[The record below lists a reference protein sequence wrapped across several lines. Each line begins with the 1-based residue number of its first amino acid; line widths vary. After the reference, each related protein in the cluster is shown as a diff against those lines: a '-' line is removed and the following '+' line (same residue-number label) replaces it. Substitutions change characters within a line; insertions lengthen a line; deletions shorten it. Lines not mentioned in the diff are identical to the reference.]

1 MNCRRA
7 VWDHLHFDRLKR
19 QILTTSLFEKK
30 KLLEVFDT
38 VETIFELLREIEQR
52 KKVIPQLL
60 PRF

>member
-19 QILTTSLFEKK
+19 QILTTSLFEKI
-30 KLLEVFDT
+30 LEVFDT

>member
-30 KLLEVFDT
+30 ILEVFDT